1 MYKLTKAYRK
11 FTHLYTYMHM
21 EENEYTATC
30 TYEYANHWVS
40 RRYCIVVY
48 VLTMIALANV
58 KT

>member
-1 MYKLTKAYRK
+1 MCVQINKSIQKI
-11 FTHLYTYMHM
+11 YTYMHM